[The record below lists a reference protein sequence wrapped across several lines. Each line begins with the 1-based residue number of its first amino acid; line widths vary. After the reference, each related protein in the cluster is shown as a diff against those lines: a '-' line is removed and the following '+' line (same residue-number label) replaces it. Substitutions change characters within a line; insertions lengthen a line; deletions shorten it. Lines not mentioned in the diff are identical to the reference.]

1 MRLKD
6 KVAIVTGANSGIG
19 RAVAEKFVSEGA
31 KVVFSDINGDE
42 SSVSEFGEAAIF
54 VRCDVTKSKEV
65 DELVG
70 VHHIGVVPNPR
81 DKLLVYTRSVCI
93 DRQSLAGVVLLDEA
107 IDA

>member
-65 DELVG
+65 DELVAKAVEKFG
-70 VHHIGVVPNPR
+70 KLDIMVNNAGIG
-81 DKLLVYTRSVCI
+81 
-93 DRQSLAGVVLLDEA
+93 
-107 IDA
+107 